1 MICFVDYRT
10 TENEI
15 NSLKKLN
22 YDVIKIPKDNNLY
35 EAINGHTDIQL
46 NILNKNT
53 IIINKNINL
62 SFKELL
68 KTKNINFIESNSTL
82 SSKYPSNI
90 SLNAYITDNYLV
102 HNLKFTD
109 KKILDYCKN
118 KKTINVNQG
127 YTKCSILPL
136 REKVIITNDT
146 GIYNTLKNEGF
157 DILLLPFGDIELSGF
172 NYGFIGG
179 VGGMIS
185 NDSMAFFGSLDN
197 YAFGNEVKK
206 FLYKYDIKPIY
217 LSNTKLID
225 RFNLSTLIERI
236 ALLNKKVE
244 NLYLKIEKEELSPAG
259 NAAVNEL
266 LLKLSQKIVRITF
279 HGENHFDFDL
289 SGAMYPI
296 QSLADGERLA
306 NCEKGSYRYHVLRT
320 QLLRGY
326 NRVMCYVGDAISL
339 LEDFEKNN

>member
-10 TENEI
+10 TDNEI

-46 NILNKNT
+46 NILNNNT
-53 IIINKNINL
+53 LIVNKNITL

-68 KTKNINFIESNSTL
+68 KTKNINFIESDSTL
-82 SSKYPSNI
+82 LSKYPSNI

-109 KKILDYCKN
+109 KKILEYCKN

-136 REKVIITNDT
+136 REKAIITNDA
-146 GIYNTLKNEGF
+146 GIYNTLKSENF

-225 RFNLSTLIERI
+225 R
-236 ALLNKKVE
+236 
-244 NLYLKIEKEELSPAG
+244 G
-259 NAAVNEL
+259 
-266 LLKLSQKIVRITF
+266 
-279 HGENHFDFDL
+279 
-289 SGAMYPI
+289 
-296 QSLADGERLA
+296 
-306 NCEKGSYRYHVLRT
+306 
-320 QLLRGY
+320 
-326 NRVMCYVGDAISL
+326 SL
-339 LEDFEKNN
+339 LVF